1 MHVPKKRQLQFRH
14 FYRSVWRN
22 ASREKHAENEV
33 DSFRTG
39 QGTEATGT
47 GSLGHM
53 LNTYPMSATHT
64 VRGLGED
71 KQPAAAYDSFVVGWD
86 KQMNARLNSRAKQ
99 VFSRDN
105 TSRIQVD
112 AFEYS
117 PILDA

>member
-39 QGTEATGT
+39 QGIEAKGT
-47 GSLGHM
+47 GSPGHM
-53 LNTYPMSATHT
+53 LNTYPVSATHT
-64 VRGLGED
+64 VRAN
-71 KQPAAAYDSFVVGWD
+71 KQPAAAYDSFVVGWH
-86 KQMNARLNSRAKQ
+86 KQMNPRLNSRAKK

-117 PILDA
+117 YEVIPDA

>member
-22 ASREKHAENEV
+22 ASREKHTENEV

-39 QGTEATGT
+39 QGIEATGT
-47 GSLGHM
+47 GS
-53 LNTYPMSATHT
+53 
-64 VRGLGED
+64 
-71 KQPAAAYDSFVVGWD
+71 Q
-86 KQMNARLNSRAKQ
+86 QMNPRLNSRAKK

-117 PILDA
+117 YEVIPDA

>member
-1 MHVPKKRQLQFRH
+1 MHGPKKRQHQFRH

-22 ASREKHAENEV
+22 ASRKKHAENEV

-39 QGTEATGT
+39 RGTEATGT

-53 LNTYPMSATHT
+53 LNTSATHT
-64 VRGLGED
+64 VEGVGGN

-105 TSRIQVD
+105 TSRIQLD

-117 PILDA
+117 PIPDA